1 MSEVNRPVNKINNSL
16 FLAYISK
23 LFSTFPMSSDCSGY
37 ILPLKQNFSS
47 GAPVDQMVGERG
59 GGEQREKRN
68 REIIHPGGGSKSTDI
83 DLRKPRSG
91 EKCSCFISQSAD
103 IFNMSAPQS
112 LGLAS
117 LSRPGLHCLVT
128 AVKQPCW
135 IRAAPLAPTAEMAS
149 AFPF

>member
-68 REIIHPGGGSKSTDI
+68 RETIHPDGGSKSTDI

-103 IFNMSAPQS
+103 IFNMSAPWKEKVSQITVTGVGEP
-112 LGLAS
+112 LQARVA
-117 LSRPGLHCLVT
+117 LSRNCCQT
-128 AVKQPCW
+128 A
-135 IRAAPLAPTAEMAS
+135 LLD
-149 AFPF
+149 